1 MSKDKSNRK
10 PKGVGGLINLR
21 GYVEIA
27 LYDAQKNELERIKS
41 PIQWEG
47 VNNTIVTAGR
57 RFVLQQ
63 IISSEMI
70 TSQSIGFMGVGTGTN
85 SPATSDTSLQ
95 SETTRLAVGTFVT
108 TNLTSNPPSWQAQVS
123 LATNQG
129 NTTLG
134 EVGLFNSSS
143 GGTLLGRA
151 TFSTINKTTSN
162 TLGLTY
168 TVSN

>member
-1 MSKDKSNRK
+1 M
-10 PKGVGGLINLR
+10 R
-21 GYVEIA
+21 GFVEIA
-27 LYDAQKNELERIKS
+27 LYDAHQSELKRIKA
-41 PIQWEG
+41 PIMWEA

-57 RFVLQQ
+57 SWVLRQ
-63 IISSEMI
+63 IISSDI
-70 TSQSIGFMGVGTGTN
+70 VTSQSIGFMAVGTGTN
-85 SPATSDTSLQ
+85 APATSDSALQ
-95 SETTRLAVGTFVT
+95 SETTRLAIGTFT
-108 TNLTSNPPSWQAQVS
+108 TSNLTSNPPSWMAQMS

-151 TFSTINKTTSN
+151 TFSTLNKTTSN
-162 TLGLTY
+162 TLGLSY

>member
-1 MSKDKSNRK
+1 MEKVASI
-10 PKGVGGLINLR
+10 LNLR
-21 GYVEIA
+21 GFIEIA
-27 LYDAQKNELERIKS
+27 LYDANKIETDRIKA
-41 PIQWEG
+41 PVEWRQ
-47 VNNTIVTAGR
+47 VDNTIVTAGR

-63 IISSEMI
+63 IISSDFV
-70 TSQSIGFMGVGTGTN
+70 TSQSIGYMAVGTGTN
-85 SPATSDTSLQ
+85 APATSDTALQ
-95 SETTRLAVGTFVT
+95 SETTRLAIGTFTT
-108 TNLTSNPPSWQAQVS
+108 TNLTSNPPSWAAQMS
-123 LATNQG
+123 LATNLG

-151 TFSTINKTTSN
+151 TFTTLNKTTSN

>member
-1 MSKDKSNRK
+1 MSQDKN
-10 PKGVGGLINLR
+10 PGGLINLR

-27 LYDAQKNELERIKS
+27 LYDAQKAEVNRIKA
-41 PIQWEG
+41 PIQWEK
-47 VNNTIVTAGR
+47 NDNTIVTAGR

-63 IISSEMI
+63 IISSDMV
-70 TSQSIGFMGVGTGTN
+70 TSQSIGYMAVGTGTN
-85 SPATSDTSLQ
+85 APATSDSALQ
-95 SETTRLAVGTFVT
+95 SETTRLAIGTFTT
-108 TNLTSNPPSWQAQVS
+108 TNLTSNPPSWMAQMS

-162 TLGLTY
+162 TLGLSY